1 MSTQA
6 APALSEL
13 VMVWS
18 RTRAPGDLAALRDA
32 VRGAE
37 GFDPGTDPVAAAAPA
52 LSRGD
57 HEQAAAAVQALM
69 PGAFFSPSAHAA
81 LAAAHAGLG
90 DDARARAERSLQVLA
105 LESIRST
112 GDGTRAHPWS
122 VLRVSDEYD
131 VLRAAGRISC
141 EQTLLEADG
150 RSLDR
155 YVCDDGGEAWFD
167 VSRLVRA

>member
-1 MSTQA
+1 MSSTPSSHA
-6 APALSEL
+6 ESMTVPSVLLVDDRPANL
-13 VMVWS
+13 
-18 RTRAPGDLAALRDA
+18 
-32 VRGAE
+32 
-37 GFDPGTDPVAAAAPA
+37 
-52 LSRGD
+52 
-57 HEQAAAAVQALM
+57 
-69 PGAFFSPSAHAA
+69 
-81 LAAAHAGLG
+81 
-90 DDARARAERSLQVLA
+90 LA

-131 VLRAAGRISC
+131 VLRAAGRISR

-155 YVCDDGGEAWFD
+155 HVCDDDSEAWFD